1 MKTLPTHIE
10 KEIGKLDSE
19 YRAAWEEH
27 AAPHTLPEHADL
39 HLRPDNGI
47 LLRGH
52 FETACGGMSTIAV
65 TVNLTTALRV
75 MDEMATLKD
84 FTPLPVEEFYEHATH
99 EQINFILAENG
110 SFSLL
115 ESRTLAPVTPTLTA
129 GLLISPEE
137 MGDLIDHLE
146 AILPRLREMAGGDI
160 PADLHAL
167 PARRDELAWHLEQA
181 GETMQNLA
189 GALRD

>member
-1 MKTLPTHIE
+1 MKTLPKHIE
-10 KEIGKLDSE
+10 KEVGKLEPE
-19 YRAAWEEH
+19 YRAAWDAH

-47 LLRGH
+47 LLRAH
-52 FETACGGMSTIAV
+52 FQGDEGGMTTISVSVKLA
-65 TVNLTTALRV
+65 TALRV
-75 MDEMATLKD
+75 IDEMATLQD
-84 FTPLPVEEFYEHATH
+84 LTPLPVEEFYEHASY
-99 EQINFILAENG
+99 EQINLILAENG
-110 SFSLL
+110 SFALL
-115 ESRTLAPVTPTLTA
+115 ESRTLAP
-129 GLLISPEE
+129 GLPGGPQVLISQDE

-167 PARRDELAWHLEQA
+167 PAKRDELAWHLDQA

-189 GALRD
+189 EALRS